1 MDYYFFTIRPLKKI
15 SEGMFMN
22 TCEFKSS
29 CTLFNELKERSPAIH
44 KAIKE
49 DYCDSG
55 YSECARF
62 IVSRFHGPERVSK
75 YLFPEDTQEACK
87 MLDEFS

>member
-1 MDYYFFTIRPLKKI
+1 
-15 SEGMFMN
+15 MFMN

-44 KAIKE
+44 KAI
-49 DYCDSG
+49 
-55 YSECARF
+55 
-62 IVSRFHGPERVSK
+62 VSRFHGPERVSK

-87 MLDEFS
+87 ILDEFS